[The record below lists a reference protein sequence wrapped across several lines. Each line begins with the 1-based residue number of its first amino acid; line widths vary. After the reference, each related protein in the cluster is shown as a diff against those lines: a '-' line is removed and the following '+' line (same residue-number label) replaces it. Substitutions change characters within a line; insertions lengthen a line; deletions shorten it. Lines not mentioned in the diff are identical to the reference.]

1 MPENTALWLPKR
13 GAAFE
18 VGPAP
23 FTHPG
28 PEEIVVRVR
37 AVALNPIDAMPGIA
51 YRIAL
56 PWLTYPAV
64 IGGDVAGDVVEV
76 GPGVAHLSQGDR
88 VLGLAAGLER
98 NRNRAA
104 EGAFQHY
111 VVLMAHMVSPIPD
124 HLSYEQAAVLPLT
137 LSTAATGLFQSDHL
151 ALPLP
156 TAQPAERGETVL
168 VWGGSTSVGSNAIQ
182 LARRSGYR
190 VVATASPRNFD
201 YVRSLG
207 AAAAVDYHDT
217 NAVADV
223 VAAIGESPLAGALA
237 IGRGSVPRTLA
248 IAARVP
254 GRRRVAAAQPG
265 IPLRLQ
271 LLGRRRHGVQVSG
284 IWGGTL
290 KDNEVGPAIF
300 VDYLPK
306 ALAAKEY
313 RAAPEA
319 VVVGDGLDGIPATL
333 ERLRQGVSAQK
344 LVVRI

>member
-1 MPENTALWLPKR
+1 MPSNTALWLPKR

-23 FTHPG
+23 YTQPG
-28 PEEIVVRVR
+28 SGEIVVRVR
-37 AVALNPIDAMPGIA
+37 AVAINPIDAMPRFA
-51 YRIAL
+51 YRIVL
-56 PWLTYPAV
+56 PWLNYPAV
-64 IGGDVAGDVVEV
+64 VGGDVAGDVVEV
-76 GPGVAHLSQGDR
+76 GPGVAHLRPGDR
-88 VLGLAAGLER
+88 VLGLAVGTEH

-104 EGAFQHY
+104 EGAFQKY
-111 VVLMAHMVSPIPD
+111 AVLLAHMASPIPD
-124 HLSYEQAAVLPLT
+124 DLEYEQAAVLPLT

-156 TAQPAERGETVL
+156 TTHPAERGETVL

-182 LARRSGYR
+182 LACGSGYR

-207 AAAAVDYHDT
+207 AAAAVDYHDKD
-217 NAVADV
+217 AVDQV
-223 VAAIGESPLAGALA
+223 VTAIGNSPLAGALA
-237 IGRGSVPRTLA
+237 IGRGSTPRVLA

-254 GRRRVAAAQPG
+254 GRRRVASAMPG
-265 IPLRLQ
+265 LALRLQ
-271 LLGRRRHGVQVSG
+271 LLGRRRHGVNVSG

-300 VDYLPK
+300 GEYLPA
-306 ALAAKEY
+306 ALAVKEY

-319 VVVGDGLDGIPATL
+319 VVVGEGLDQIPAAL
-333 ERLRQGVSAQK
+333 DRMRRGVSARK
-344 LVVRI
+344 LVVRV